1 MTDIAK
7 IIEKE
12 HEINALLEKNQL
24 FGEVYSDS
32 NLPII
37 YIKIDGDWKHDHLFL
52 ASLIKENGYS
62 YIGNH
67 ITSSDSSDSYEAVH
81 SVIV

>member
-12 HEINALLEKNQL
+12 HEINKLLEENKL

-32 NLPII
+32 QLPII

-52 ASLIKENGYS
+52 SNLLKEHGYS

-67 ITSSDSSDSYEAVH
+67 ITSSDGSDSYEAVH
-81 SVIV
+81 SVII